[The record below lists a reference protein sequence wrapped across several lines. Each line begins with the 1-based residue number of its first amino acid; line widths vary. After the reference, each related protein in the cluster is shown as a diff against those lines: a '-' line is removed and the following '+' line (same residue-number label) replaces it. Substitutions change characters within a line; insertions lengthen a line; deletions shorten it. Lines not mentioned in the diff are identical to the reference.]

1 MKLVKSLQI
10 LTLGLLSIL
19 SFSGLAETNTL
30 VSIKKIT
37 TLTGID
43 AEGFQKVFGTAS
55 FSTPDFSI
63 HTTKQSCVISTSRAG
78 FSGELAK
85 KLLSGRKEAVF
96 VSENEKF
103 KLQCGVSNVPFCNV
117 IQRNGILE

>member
-1 MKLVKSLQI
+1 MKLLKVLLV
-10 LTLGLLSIL
+10 LTLSSLSL
-19 SFSGLAETNTL
+19 SGLAETNTV

-37 TLTGID
+37 TLTGTD
-43 AEGFQKVFGTAS
+43 ADGFQKVFGSAS
-55 FSTPDFSI
+55 ISTPDFSI
-63 HTTKQSCVISTSRAG
+63 HTTKQSCEISASRAG

-96 VSENEKF
+96 VSKNEKF
-103 KLQCGVSNVPFCNV
+103 KLQCGISNVPFCNV